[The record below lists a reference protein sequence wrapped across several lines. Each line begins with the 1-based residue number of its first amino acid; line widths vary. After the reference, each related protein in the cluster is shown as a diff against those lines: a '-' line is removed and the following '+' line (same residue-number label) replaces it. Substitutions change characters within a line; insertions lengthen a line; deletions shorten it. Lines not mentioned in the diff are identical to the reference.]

1 MIDITLLPLFFTT
14 IFFLVISPG
23 PDLLLLSSYSATKG
37 FRAGAFIALGI
48 LSAGLVQTAL
58 VAFGLGQV
66 MQTMPLVALIVKL
79 IGAAYLAYLGV
90 KMLLH
95 WYKHRRIT
103 PSGSDTAPTDSG
115 LNGVELI
122 KRGCFNNLLNP
133 KALLFFSLFLPQFTT
148 AEHGLTA
155 QLIVLGLMLSLFAF
169 GINLLFAAAF
179 SNLAKTI
186 ATRAKG
192 IKRWAVHLDGV
203 LGTLFIA
210 LSARLALS
218 K

>member
-1 MIDITLLPLFFTT
+1 MIDLTLLPLFFTT

-48 LSAGLVQTAL
+48 LLAGVVQTAL
-58 VAFGLGQV
+58 VAFGLGQI
-66 MQTMPLVALIVKL
+66 MQTMPLVALAVKL
-79 IGAAYLAYLGV
+79 IGAIYLAYLGV

-95 WYKHRRIT
+95 WYQHRSINR
-103 PSGSDTAPTDSG
+103 PQDRAEPTETHRKG
-115 LNGVELI
+115 TELI

-148 AEHGLTA
+148 AEHDLST
-155 QLIVLGLMLSLFAF
+155 QLVVLGLMLSLFAF
-169 GINLLFAAAF
+169 FLNLLFAAAF

-186 ATRAKG
+186 TTRMKG
-192 IKRWAVHLDGV
+192 IKRWSVHLDGA
-203 LGTLFIA
+203 LGALFIA

>member
-37 FRAGAFIALGI
+37 FWAGAYIALGI
-48 LSAGLVQTAL
+48 LLAGFVQTTL
-58 VAFGLGQV
+58 VAFGLGQI
-66 MQTMPLVALIVKL
+66 MQTMPLVALAVKL
-79 IGAAYLAYLGV
+79 VGAVYLAYLGG

-95 WYKHRRIT
+95 WYKHRSMA
-103 PSGSDTAPTDSG
+103 PSQDKTDLADMG
-115 LNGVELI
+115 LKGAELI
-122 KRGCFNNLLNP
+122 KRGCLNNLLNP

-148 AEHGLTA
+148 ADHDLST
-155 QLIVLGLMLSLFAF
+155 QLITLGLMLSVFAF
-169 GINLLFAAAF
+169 VVNLLFAAAF

-186 ATRAKG
+186 ATRFKG
-192 IKRWAVHLDGV
+192 VKRWAVHLDGV
-203 LGTLFIA
+203 LGALFIA